1 MLFAMDRAS
10 GPIFV
15 FARSSSAIGSGE
27 DQGTMIISEGMIW
40 VVAGSAVAMTIAVGL
55 VIGARRSARTGAMY
69 QVQRQFRNVKII
81 ASSDRVDFRGVDRI
95 WDGQWRG
102 LGVLVLTDDCLY
114 FRLSERDMDL
124 SVPVSRIEGVD
135 VAGEG
140 DQAALRRRQIRVA
153 YRAFDDQLRTAT
165 WSVRNA
171 RHWRDLI
178 LAAIDGKK

>member
-1 MLFAMDRAS
+1 
-10 GPIFV
+10 
-15 FARSSSAIGSGE
+15 
-27 DQGTMIISEGMIW
+27 MIISEGMIW

-69 QVQRQFRNVKII
+69 QVQRQFRDVKII

-124 SVPVSRIEGVD
+124 SVPVSRIESVE

-140 DQAALRRRQIRVA
+140 DQASLRRRQIRVA

-178 LAAIDGKK
+178 LAAIEGKK